1 MFAPDDPAALGMW
14 RSAPARC
21 LAAGLGAA
29 DRLFDHIYSSAFNPL
44 YRTGTLAALSLAIA
58 LVTGVYLLFVYDV
71 ARPYESVADIQRDI
85 LLGRW
90 MRALH
95 RYASDAAVVAV
106 AFHVLRLIVQGKT
119 WGPRALAWVTG
130 VLLAGMTMF
139 SAVTGFVLVWD
150 RFAHALAVAGA
161 KMLRLLP
168 LFPEPPDRAFVGEAP
183 MPSQFFFMNLF
194 LHVAI
199 PLGMVCFLWLHTA
212 RLARA
217 AWFPGCRVAVGTT
230 IALVALAVAWPAP
243 LPPPADLLV
252 LPGRVPVDWFYAFW
266 LPLAGASPSLGLA
279 IALVMTGLL
288 LGVPWLLRPSRGQV
302 PSPAVADAD
311 LCEGCEQC
319 LNDCPFDAIEMV
331 TGKHPEIHPLRAQVQ
346 VDRCTSCGLCAGS
359 CASLAIG
366 PAQRTARHQLSAAR
380 RLVASLGD
388 PTRMTLLVAC
398 RNNGGLAERL
408 EHHYAGNGSLAWF
421 PVDCAGTLHPGTV
434 SYLGGRVG
442 GLLVVACPSQNCQH
456 REGASLADARMLG
469 ERRPAIPGRIA
480 QLPVRLLHGSSAD
493 WNRLVAA
500 IDATRGGGEA
510 GSGPV
515 ALGCPPV
522 AGAGRIRRGAGAVA
536 VTGALMA
543 LVAAG
548 SGSPQGSDADHA
560 VLRLGWRLPGQVRE
574 HCRDLTPEEVAARPV
589 HMRSGQEC
597 VREPLAY
604 ELTAS
609 VDGRVIAR
617 KRVRPPGLRRDRPL
631 SVEEEFDIRPGAHAV
646 TVTFGPETAD
656 TSGKILAYDGTVRF
670 DRGRVVLITY
680 DGDRLL
686 ARSSPTPRPSVP

>member
-1 MFAPDDPAALGMW
+1 MFAPDDPAAVGDVW
-14 RSAPARC
+14 QPAPAR
-21 LAAGLGAA
+21 GLGAGLA
-29 DRLFDHIYSSAFNPL
+29 ATDRLFDRIYSSTFNPL

-58 LVTGVYLLFVYDV
+58 LVSGVYLLFVYDI

-85 LLGRW
+85 ALGRW

-130 VLLAGMTMF
+130 VLLAGMMMF

-150 RFAHALAVAGA
+150 RFGQALAVAGA

-217 AWFPGCRVAVGTT
+217 AWFPGRRVALGTT
-230 IALVALAVAWPAP
+230 IALVVLAVVWPAP

-252 LPGRVPVDWFYAFW
+252 LPGRVQVDWFYGFW
-266 LPLAGASPSLGLA
+266 LPLAGVSPSLGLA
-279 IALVMTGLL
+279 IAVVITGLF
-288 LGVPWLLRPSRGQV
+288 LGVPWLLRPSRGHA

-346 VDRCTSCGLCAGS
+346 VERCTSCGLCVGS

-366 PAQRTARHQLSAAR
+366 PAQLTARHQLAAAR
-380 RLVASLGD
+380 RLVGSLRD
-388 PTRMTLLVAC
+388 PARMTVLVAC

-408 EHHYAGNGSLAWF
+408 EQHYAGNGLLAWF
-421 PVDCAGTLHPGTV
+421 SVDCAGTLHPGTV
-434 SYLGGRVG
+434 SYLGGHFSS
-442 GLLVVACPSQNCQH
+442 LLVVACPPQNCLH
-456 REGASLADARMLG
+456 REGASLADARILG
-469 ERRPAIPGRIA
+469 ERRPAVPGRMA
-480 QLPVRLLHGSSAD
+480 RLPVRLLHGSSAD
-493 WNRLVAA
+493 WNRIVLAIDTMPDAAPVAA
-500 IDATRGGGEA
+500 
-510 GSGPV
+510 
-515 ALGCPPV
+515 ALNGRQLV
-522 AGAGRIRRGAGAVA
+522 GAGPIRRGAGAV
-536 VTGALMA
+536 VMTGALMA

-548 SGSPQGSDADHA
+548 SASPQGSDADHA

-574 HCRDLTPEEVAARPV
+574 RCRDLTPDELAARPV
-589 HMRSGQEC
+589 HMRRTREC
-597 VREPLAY
+597 VREALAY

-617 KRVRPPGLRRDRPL
+617 KRVRPPGVRHDRPL
-631 SVEEEFDIRPGAHAV
+631 SVEEEFDVHPGAHAL

-656 TSGKILAYDGTVRF
+656 TGGKILAYEGTVRF

-686 ARSSPTPRPSVP
+686 ARSSPGPRSPVP